1 MANVAFRGTPK
12 QERELRKFIKKH
24 KDQPGAMMPVLQE
37 AQGIYG
43 YLPREVQTIIAEE
56 MGVPLSQ
63 VFGVA
68 TFYSQFTLSPKG
80 EHTVSVC
87 LGTACYV
94 KGADKIL
101 AAIEERLGIKA
112 GECTSDGF
120 FSIDS
125 CRCLG
130 ACGLAPVMTIDGEVT
145 LNRLTEIKQKN
156 QELVMVRKLV
166 ASQAEE
172 MAKHTAYRKQILVCG
187 GTGCTSSSS
196 LKVIEALENELK
208 KNNIEDVLVVKT
220 GCFGLCALGPIVIVY
235 PEGAFYSQTTPEAAK
250 RIIDEHI
257 MNGNICKDLLYPET
271 VHEDGEILP
280 LSKTNFLCQAD
291 AYRPQELRCH
301 RSREH

>member
-43 YLPREVQTIIAEE
+43 YLPREVQMIIAEE

-130 ACGLAPVMTIDGEVT
+130 ACGLAPVMTIDGEVYGKCT
-145 LNRLTEIKQKN
+145 
-156 QELVMVRKLV
+156 
-166 ASQAEE
+166 AES
-172 MAKHTAYRKQILVCG
+172 A
-187 GTGCTSSSS
+187 
-196 LKVIEALENELK
+196 
-208 KNNIEDVLVVKT
+208 VK
-220 GCFGLCALGPIVIVY
+220 
-235 PEGAFYSQTTPEAAK
+235 
-250 RIIDEHI
+250 IIDSYYE
-257 MNGNICKDLLYPET
+257 E
-271 VHEDGEILP
+271 V
-280 LSKTNFLCQAD
+280 
-291 AYRPQELRCH
+291 
-301 RSREH
+301 